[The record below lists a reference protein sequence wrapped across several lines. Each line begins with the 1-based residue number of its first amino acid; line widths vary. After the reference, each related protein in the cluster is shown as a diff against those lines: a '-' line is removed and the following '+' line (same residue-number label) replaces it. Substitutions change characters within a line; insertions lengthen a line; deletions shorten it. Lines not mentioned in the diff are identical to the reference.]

1 MFYQKRSIKE
11 QAQRLPS
18 AYQDNYY
25 STQIDRVEIDG
36 NTLQG
41 YFEYSFLSEKS
52 YREQPVRSNDGSI
65 PDINQYATFLT
76 PRLIINY
83 NMMDVEDYRKLMLL
97 LQSKN
102 EFTVTFYDIV
112 LDKRVTHKMYA
123 APSQMPAI
131 YQRYLMVLGIQDH
144 TIELI
149 GTNNGVGSYTIAYD
163 YNLPPTS
170 WESETTSRQV
180 IAKNVSDIIGGINAS
195 YTYDGNTYPLNSE
208 FTKELIGS
216 YVFQGW
222 NTKQDGTGFTYIDGD
237 AYFVHSNM
245 TLYAQWK

>member
-18 AYQDNYY
+18 TYQDNYY

-52 YREQPVRSNDGSI
+52 YREQPVRANDGSI

-76 PRLIINY
+76 PRLIIKY

-123 APSQMPAI
+123 ATPQIPAI
-131 YQRYLMVLGIQDH
+131 YQRYLKVLGIQEY

-149 GTNNGVGSYTIAYD
+149 GTNNDVGSYTITYD

-170 WESETTSRQV
+170 WGSETSSQQV
-180 IAKNVSDIIGGINAS
+180 IAKNVSDTIGGINAS
-195 YTYDGNTYPLNSE
+195 YTYGGNTYALSSE

-216 YVFQGW
+216 YIFQNW

-237 AYFVHSNM
+237 AYFVHSDI

>member
-52 YREQPVRSNDGSI
+52 YREQPVRANDGSI

-76 PRLIINY
+76 PRLIIKY

-123 APSQMPAI
+123 ATPQMPAI
-131 YQRYLMVLGIQDH
+131 YQRYLKVLGIQEY

-149 GTNNGVGSYTIAYD
+149 GTNNDVGSYTITYD

-170 WESETTSRQV
+170 WESETSSQQV
-180 IAKNVSDIIGGINAS
+180 IAKNVSEFSG
-195 YTYDGNTYPLNSE
+195 LN
-208 FTKELIGS
+208 K
-216 YVFQGW
+216 
-222 NTKQDGTGFTYIDGD
+222 
-237 AYFVHSNM
+237 
-245 TLYAQWK
+245 